1 MDAKTTPAEALSP
14 KVVADTAGLREL
26 YPEPT
31 GLAAKKAIPKLDKH
45 CRHFISLSP
54 FLTLATSDGDGNLDV
69 SPKGDAPGFVEVV
82 DDTTLL
88 IPDRMGNNRVDGLR
102 NILANP
108 RVGILF
114 MIPGV
119 DETLR
124 VNGRARI
131 STDPA
136 TLDRFVINAKAPTT
150 VTVVAVDEAFLHC
163 SKAMK
168 RSKLWTEDYR
178 VERSILPSLGRMI
191 AEQIA
196 DGTTV
201 EAAEARVEESLRTR
215 FY

>member
-1 MDAKTTPAEALSP
+1 MDAKTPPTEISAPEI
-14 KVVADTAGLREL
+14 VADTDGLREL

-31 GLAAKKAIPKLDKH
+31 GLAAKKTLPKLDKH
-45 CRHFISLSP
+45 CRRFISLSP
-54 FLTLATSDGDGNLDV
+54 FLTLATSDDDGNLDV

-88 IPDRMGNNRVDGLR
+88 IPDRMGNNRIDGLR
-102 NILANP
+102 NIAANP
-108 RVGILF
+108 HVGILF
-114 MIPGV
+114 LIPGV

-124 VNGRARI
+124 VNGRAHVT
-131 STDPA
+131 TDPDV
-136 TLDRFVINAKAPTT
+136 LSRFIINGKPPTT
-150 VTVVAVDEAFLHC
+150 VTVVAIDEAFLHC

-168 RSKLWTEDYR
+168 RSKLWAEDNR
-178 VERSILPSLGRMI
+178 VERSVLPSLGRMI